1 MALDFNLTEL
11 HTALSQLDNVVR
23 NSISNEAL
31 REGAKPLEKNMK
43 ETIRELNED
52 TGKLRQSIKIGKIKT
67 TKKGKKILV
76 GISEDKYEQCKYGFF
91 QHYGTSR
98 GVVGTRWAE
107 ISFYESIDECDLII
121 VKRIQSELMKVGK

>member
-23 NSISNEAL
+23 NRISNEAL